1 MALKQLLLSR
11 KIAAKRTE
19 LEKLETRKAELDE
32 QRSALAARE
41 AELENAVNEITEETP
56 EEERAEV
63 DAAVDELEAQV
74 AECETAQSENEEAT
88 VNLRNEIDGLQQELD
103 ELNRKAS
110 NPAPVENT
118 QRANAPV
125 DNEIADEIRDERKG
139 KPMKMTIRKMLQNAQ
154 ERAQIFAREDVKAY
168 MSEVRSAIRE
178 KRGLT
183 NAGLLIPDVFLGILR
198 ENVMNYSKLL
208 RHVNLQ
214 RIGGNGNLVVQGT
227 APEGVWTECCANLN
241 ELALD
246 FANVEVGCFK
256 VGGYFAVCNA
266 LLEDADIDLAA
277 TLLDAIDQ
285 AIGLA
290 LDKAILY
297 GRNGDDT
304 QKMPMGIVTRLVQTS
319 KPAGYPA
326 TARPWVDLHTSNV
339 KAISDSM
346 TGVDLFKG
354 LTIDAG
360 AAKGKYSRG
369 SKVWV
374 MNETTYT
381 ALKAEAMSIN
391 AAGAIVTGMEGTM
404 PVIGGVVEVL
414 DFVPDNIIIGGY
426 FDLYLLAER
435 AGNKFATSEHVKFL
449 EDKTVMKGTARYDGA
464 PAIAEGFVAIGIKG
478 ATVAA
483 NAVSFQPDDAN
494 AVKSIALN
502 TSTATVAV
510 AGTTQLFAIVAPGSG
525 EVTWTSATTGKATVD
540 DNGVVTGVA
549 SGSSVITATCNGLTA
564 SCTVTVTAS

>member
-19 LEKLETRKAELDE
+19 LAKLEARKAELDE
-32 QRSALAARE
+32 QRSQLATKE
-41 AELENAVNEITEETP
+41 AELETAVNEITEETP

-63 DAAVDELEAQV
+63 DAAVEELEGQV
-74 AECETAQSENEEAT
+74 TECETAQAENDEAA

-110 NPAPVENT
+110 NPAPVENP
-118 QRANAPV
+118 QRNAESV
-125 DNEIADEIRDERKG
+125 NIETADEIREGRKG

-178 KRGLT
+178 KRALT
-183 NAGLLIPDVFLGILR
+183 NAGLLIPEVFLGVLR
-198 ENVMNYSKLL
+198 ENVMEYSKLL
-208 RHVNLQ
+208 KHVNLQ

-266 LLEDADIDLAA
+266 LLEDTDIDLAA
-277 TLLDAIDQ
+277 TLLDAIAQ

-297 GRNGDDT
+297 GRNTDDA

-339 KAISDSM
+339 KTISDSV

-369 SKVWV
+369 PKVWA

-381 ALKAEAMSIN
+381 ALKAQAMSIS

-414 DFVPDNIIIGGY
+414 DFIPDNIIIGGY

-435 AGNKFATSEHVKFL
+435 AGNQFATSEHVKFI

-464 PAIAEGFVAIGIKG
+464 PAIAEGFVVIGINS
-478 ATVAA
+478 ASVAA
-483 NAVSFQPDDAN
+483 DAVSFQPDDAN

-510 AGTTQLFAIVAPGSG
+510 SGKVQLFAIVGPGSG
-525 EVTWTSATTGKATVD
+525 DIEWTSATTAKATVD
-540 DNGVVTGVA
+540 GNGVVTGVA
-549 SGSSVITATCNGLTA
+549 SGSSVITATCDGLTA

>member
-1 MALKQLLLSR
+1 MALKQLILSR
-11 KIAAKRTE
+11 KIAAKRSE
-19 LEKLETRKAELDE
+19 LDKLEAKKAELE
-32 QRSALAARE
+32 EKRTALSTRE
-41 AELENAVNEITEETP
+41 AELETAVNEITDETP

-63 DAAVDELEAQV
+63 DAAVEELEGQIT
-74 AECETAQSENEEAT
+74 ECETEQAENNEAA
-88 VNLRNEIDGLQQELD
+88 VSLRNEIDSLQQELD

-110 NPAPVENT
+110 NPAPQE
-118 QRANAPV
+118 APNRSEPV
-125 DNEIADEIRDERKG
+125 NIDIADDVRAERKG
-139 KPMKMTIRKMLQNAQ
+139 RPMKTIRKMLQAAQ

-168 MSEVRSAIRE
+168 LAEVRSAISE
-178 KRGLT
+178 KRALT
-183 NAGLLIPDVFLGILR
+183 NAGLLIPEVFLGVLR
-198 ENVMNYSKLL
+198 ENVMEYSKLL
-208 RHVNLQ
+208 KHVNLQ

-277 TLLDAIDQ
+277 TLLDAIAQ

-297 GRNGDDT
+297 GRNTDNA

-339 KAISDSM
+339 KTIADSV

-369 SKVWV
+369 PKVWV

-381 ALKAEAMSIN
+381 ALKAQAMSIS

-449 EDKTVMKGTARYDGA
+449 EDKTVMKGTARYDGS
-464 PAIAEGFVAIGIKG
+464 PAIAEGFVAIGING
-478 ATVAA
+478 ETVAA
-483 NAVSFQPDDAN
+483 DAVSFKPDDAN

-510 AGTTQLFAIVAPGSG
+510 SGKVQLFAIVGPGSG
-525 EVTWTSATTGKATVD
+525 DIEWTSATTAKATVD
-540 DNGVVTGVA
+540 ENGVVTGVA
-549 SGSSVITATCNGLTA
+549 SGSSVITAACDGLTA

>member
-1 MALKQLLLSR
+1 MALKQLMLSR
-11 KIAAKRTE
+11 KIAAKRSE
-19 LEKLETRKAELDE
+19 LEKLDAKKAELEE
-32 QRSALAARE
+32 QRSALADRE
-41 AELENAVNEITEETP
+41 AELEAAVNEITEDTP
-56 EEERAEV
+56 EEERADV
-63 DAAVDELEAQV
+63 DTMVNELEAQITD
-74 AECETAQSENEEAT
+74 CETAQAENEEAS
-88 VNLRNEIDGLQQELD
+88 VNLRNEIAEMETELD
-103 ELNRKAS
+103 ELNNKAS
-110 NPAPVENT
+110 NPAPVNNNE
-118 QRANAPV
+118 QRSNDSV
-125 DNEIADEIRDERKG
+125 EIAEEIREERKG

-178 KRGLT
+178 KRALT
-183 NAGLLIPDVFLGILR
+183 NAGLLIPEVFLGVLR

-241 ELALD
+241 ELAMD

-277 TLLDAIDQ
+277 ILLDAIAQ

-297 GRNGDDT
+297 GRNGDDA

-339 KAISDSM
+339 KTIADSV

-360 AAKGKYSRG
+360 AAKGKYARG
-369 SKVWV
+369 EKVWV

-381 ALKAEAMSIN
+381 ALKAQAMSIS

-404 PVIGGVVEVL
+404 PVIGGIVEVL

-435 AGNKFATSEHVKFL
+435 AGNQFATSEHVKFI

-464 PAIAEGFVAIGIKG
+464 PAIAEGFVAIGING

-510 AGTTQLFAIVAPGSG
+510 SGRVQLFAIVGPGSG
-525 EVTWTSATTGKATVD
+525 DIEWTSATTAKATVD
-540 DNGVVTGVA
+540 ENGVVTGVA
-549 SGSSVITATCNGLTA
+549 SGSSVITATCDGLTA

>member
-1 MALKQLLLSR
+1 MALKQLILSR
-11 KIAAKRTE
+11 KIAAKRSE
-19 LEKLETRKAELDE
+19 LEKLEAKKAELDE
-32 QRSALAARE
+32 KRTALSTRE
-41 AELENAVNEITEETP
+41 AELETAVNEITDETP

-63 DAAVDELEAQV
+63 DAAVEELEGQIT
-74 AECETAQSENEEAT
+74 ECETEQAENDEAA
-88 VNLRNEIDGLQQELD
+88 VNLRNEIDSLQQELD

-110 NPAPVENT
+110 NPAPQETPN
-118 QRANAPV
+118 RSEPV
-125 DNEIADEIRDERKG
+125 NIDIADDVRAERKG
-139 KPMKMTIRKMLQNAQ
+139 RPMKTIRKMLQAAQ

-168 MSEVRSAIRE
+168 LTEVRSAIRE
-178 KRGLT
+178 KRALT
-183 NAGLLIPDVFLGILR
+183 NAGLLIPEVFLGVLR
-198 ENVMNYSKLL
+198 ENVMEYSKLL
-208 RHVNLQ
+208 KHVNLQ
-214 RIGGNGNLVVQGT
+214 RIGGNGNLVIQGT
-227 APEGVWTECCANLN
+227 APEGLWTECCANLN
-241 ELALD
+241 ELAMD

-277 TLLDAIDQ
+277 TLLDAIAQ

-297 GRNGDDT
+297 GRNTDDA

-339 KAISDSM
+339 KTIAGST

-369 SKVWV
+369 PKVWV

-381 ALKAEAMSIN
+381 ALKAEAMSIS

-464 PAIAEGFVAIGIKG
+464 PAIAEGFVAIGINS
-478 ATVAA
+478 TSVAA
-483 NAVSFQPDDAN
+483 DAVSFQPDVAN
-494 AVKSIALN
+494 TVQHIALN
-502 TSTATVAV
+502 TSTATVK
-510 AGTTQLFAIVAPGSG
+510 AGETIQLFPIVGPGAGAI
-525 EVTWTSATTGKATVD
+525 TWTSGTEAKATVD
-540 DNGVVTGVA
+540 TNGVVTGVA
-549 SGSSVITATCNGLTA
+549 AGTSVITATCNGLTA
-564 SCTVTVTAS
+564 SCTVTVTSA

>member
-1 MALKQLLLSR
+1 MALKQLMLSR
-11 KIAAKRTE
+11 KIAAKRSE
-19 LEKLETRKAELDE
+19 LEKLDAKKAELEE
-32 QRSALAARE
+32 QRSALATRE
-41 AELENAVNEITEETP
+41 AELEAAVNEITEETP

-63 DAAVDELEAQV
+63 DTMVNELEAQITD
-74 AECETAQSENEEAT
+74 CETAQAENEEAS
-88 VNLRNEIDGLQQELD
+88 VNLRNEIAEMETELD
-103 ELNRKAS
+103 ELNNKAS
-110 NPAPVENT
+110 NPAPVNNNE
-118 QRANAPV
+118 QRSNDPV
-125 DNEIADEIRDERKG
+125 EIAEEIREERKG

-178 KRGLT
+178 KRALT
-183 NAGLLIPDVFLGILR
+183 NAGLLIPEVFLGVLR

-241 ELALD
+241 ELAMD

-277 TLLDAIDQ
+277 ILLDAIAQ

-297 GRNGDDT
+297 GRNGDDA

-339 KAISDSM
+339 KTIADSV

-360 AAKGKYSRG
+360 AAKGKYARG
-369 SKVWV
+369 EKVWV

-381 ALKAEAMSIN
+381 ALKAQAMSIS

-404 PVIGGVVEVL
+404 PVIGGIVEVL

-435 AGNKFATSEHVKFL
+435 AGNQFATSEHVKFI

-464 PAIAEGFVAIGIKG
+464 PAIAEGFVAIGING

-510 AGTTQLFAIVAPGSG
+510 SGKVQLFAIVGPGSG
-525 EVTWTSATTGKATVD
+525 DIEWTSATTAKATVD
-540 DNGVVTGVA
+540 ENGVVTGVA
-549 SGSSVITATCNGLTA
+549 SGSSVITATCDGLTA

>member
-1 MALKQLLLSR
+1 MALKQLMLSR
-11 KIAAKRTE
+11 KIAAKRSE
-19 LEKLETRKAELDE
+19 LEKLDAKKAELEE
-32 QRSALAARE
+32 QRSALADRE
-41 AELENAVNEITEETP
+41 AELEAAVNEITEETP

-63 DAAVDELEAQV
+63 DTMVNELEAQITD
-74 AECETAQSENEEAT
+74 CETAQAENEEAS
-88 VNLRNEIDGLQQELD
+88 VNLRNEIAEMETELD
-103 ELNRKAS
+103 ELNNKAS
-110 NPAPVENT
+110 NPAPVNNNE
-118 QRANAPV
+118 QRSNDPV
-125 DNEIADEIRDERKG
+125 EIDFEERKDI
-139 KPMKMTIRKMLQNAQ
+139 PMKKTIRSMLRAAN
-154 ERAQIFAREDVKAY
+154 ERAQIFSRDDVKAY
-168 MSEVRSAIRE
+168 LSEVRSAISE
-178 KRGLT
+178 KRAVT
-183 NAGLLIPDVFLGILR
+183 NAGLLIPTVLLDILR
-198 ENVMNYSKLL
+198 ENVMDYSKLL

-214 RIGGNGNLVVQGT
+214 RIGGNGVLPIQGT

-241 ELALD
+241 ELSLD

-266 LLEDADIDLAA
+266 LQEDADIDLAA
-277 TLLDAIDQ
+277 TLLDAIAQ
-285 AIGLA
+285 AISLA

-297 GRNGDDT
+297 GRNTDDA

-339 KAISDSM
+339 KTIADSV

-369 SKVWV
+369 PKVWV

-381 ALKAEAMSIN
+381 ALKAQAMSIS

-435 AGNKFATSEHVKFL
+435 AGNQFATSEHVKFI

-464 PAIAEGFVAIGIKG
+464 PAIAEGFVAIGING

-494 AVKSIALN
+494 AVRSIALN
-502 TSTATVAV
+502 TSTATIAV
-510 AGTTQLFAIVAPGSG
+510 SGTTQLFAIVGPGSG
-525 EVTWTSATTGKATVD
+525 AVTWTSATTAKATVD
-540 DNGVVTGVA
+540 ANGVVTGVA
-549 SGSSVITATCNGLTA
+549 SGSSVITASCNGLTA

>member
-1 MALKQLLLSR
+1 MALRQLLLSR

-63 DAAVDELEAQV
+63 DAAVDELEAHV

-88 VNLRNEIDGLQQELD
+88 VNLRNEIDGLQKELD

-118 QRANAPV
+118 QRSEDPV
-125 DNEIADEIRDERKG
+125 EIAEEIREERKG

-183 NAGLLIPDVFLGILR
+183 NAGLLIPDVFLGVLR

-277 TLLDAIDQ
+277 TLLDAIAQ

-297 GRNGDDT
+297 GRNGDDA

-339 KAISDSM
+339 KAIDNAV
-346 TGVDLFKG
+346 TGLSLFQG

-360 AAKGKYSRG
+360 AAKGKYARG
-369 SKVWV
+369 EKVWV

-435 AGNKFATSEHVKFL
+435 AGNQFATSEHVKFL

-510 AGTTQLFAIVAPGSG
+510 SGTVQLFAIVGPGSG
-525 EVTWTSATTGKATVD
+525 DIEWTSATTAKATVD
-540 DNGVVTGVA
+540 ENGVVTGVA
-549 SGSSVITATCNGLTA
+549 SGSSVITATCDGLTA

>member
-32 QRSALAARE
+32 KRSALAARE

-88 VNLRNEIDGLQQELD
+88 VNLRNEIDGLQKELD

-118 QRANAPV
+118 QRSEDPV
-125 DNEIADEIRDERKG
+125 EIAEEIREERKG

-183 NAGLLIPDVFLGILR
+183 NAGLLIPDVFLGVLR

-297 GRNGDDT
+297 GRNGDDA

-339 KAISDSM
+339 KAIADAM

-369 SKVWV
+369 PKVWV

-435 AGNKFATSEHVKFL
+435 AGNQFATSEHVKFL

-502 TSTATVAV
+502 TSTATIAV
-510 AGTTQLFAIVAPGSG
+510 NGTTQLFPIIGPGSG
-525 EVTWTSATTGKATVD
+525 EVTWTSATTAKATVD
-540 DNGVVTGVA
+540 ANGVVTGVA

>member
-32 QRSALAARE
+32 KRSALAARE

-118 QRANAPV
+118 QRSEDPV
-125 DNEIADEIRDERKG
+125 EIAEEIREERKG

-277 TLLDAIDQ
+277 TLLDAIAQ

-297 GRNGDDT
+297 GRNGDDA
-304 QKMPMGIVTRLVQTS
+304 QKMPMGIVTRLVQES

-339 KAISDSM
+339 KAIDNAV
-346 TGVDLFKG
+346 TGLSLFQG

-360 AAKGKYSRG
+360 AAKGKYARG
-369 SKVWV
+369 EKVWV

-435 AGNKFATSEHVKFL
+435 AGNQFATSEHVKFL

-510 AGTTQLFAIVAPGSG
+510 SGKVQLFAIVGPGSG
-525 EVTWTSATTGKATVD
+525 DIEWTSATTGKATVD
-540 DNGVVTGVA
+540 ENGVVTGVA
-549 SGSSVITATCNGLTA
+549 SGSSVITAACDGLTA

>member
-11 KIAAKRTE
+11 KIAAKRSE
-19 LEKLETRKAELDE
+19 LEKLETKKTELED
-32 QRSALAARE
+32 QRSQLATRE
-41 AELENAVNEITEETP
+41 AELETAVNEITEETP

-63 DAAVDELEAQV
+63 DRAVEELEGQV
-74 AECETAQSENEEAT
+74 TECETAQAENDEAA

-118 QRANAPV
+118 QRSEDPV
-125 DNEIADEIRDERKG
+125 EIAEEIREERKG
-139 KPMKMTIRKMLQNAQ
+139 RPMKTIRKMLQAAQ

-168 MSEVRSAIRE
+168 LTEVRSAISE
-178 KRGLT
+178 KRALT
-183 NAGLLIPDVFLGILR
+183 NAGLLIPEVFLGVLR
-198 ENVMNYSKLL
+198 ENVMEYSKLL
-208 RHVNLQ
+208 KHVNLQ

-266 LLEDADIDLAA
+266 LLEDTDIDLAA
-277 TLLDAIDQ
+277 TLLDAIAQ

-297 GRNGDDT
+297 GRNTDDA
-304 QKMPMGIVTRLVQTS
+304 QKMPIGIVTRLVQTS

-339 KAISDSM
+339 KTISDSV

-369 SKVWV
+369 PKVWA

-381 ALKAEAMSIN
+381 ALKAQAMSIS

-414 DFVPDNIIIGGY
+414 DFIPDNIIIGGY

-435 AGNKFATSEHVKFL
+435 AGNQFATSEHVKFI

-464 PAIAEGFVAIGIKG
+464 PAIAEGFVVIGINS
-478 ATVAA
+478 ASVAA
-483 NAVSFQPDDAN
+483 DAVSFQPDDAN

-510 AGTTQLFAIVAPGSG
+510 SGKVQLFAIVGPGSG
-525 EVTWTSATTGKATVD
+525 DIEWTSATTAKATVD
-540 DNGVVTGVA
+540 GNGVVTGVA
-549 SGSSVITATCNGLTA
+549 SGSSVITATCDGLTA

>member
-1 MALKQLLLSR
+1 MALRQLLLSR

-32 QRSALAARE
+32 KRSALAARE

-74 AECETAQSENEEAT
+74 AECENAQAENEEAT

-183 NAGLLIPDVFLGILR
+183 NAGLLIPDVFLGVLR

-208 RHVNLQ
+208 RHVNMQ

-266 LLEDADIDLAA
+266 LSEDADIDLAA
-277 TLLDAIDQ
+277 TLLDAIAQ

-297 GRNGDDT
+297 GRNGDDA

-339 KAISDSM
+339 KAIDNAV
-346 TGVDLFKG
+346 TGLSLFQG

-369 SKVWV
+369 EKVWV

-435 AGNKFATSEHVKFL
+435 AGNQFATSEHVKFL

-483 NAVSFQPDDAN
+483 DAVSFQPDDAN

-510 AGTTQLFAIVAPGSG
+510 SGKVQLFAIVGPGSG
-525 EVTWTSATTGKATVD
+525 DIEWTSATTAKATVN

>member
-32 QRSALAARE
+32 KRSALAARE

-183 NAGLLIPDVFLGILR
+183 NAGLLIPDVFLGVLR

-266 LLEDADIDLAA
+266 LSEDADIDLAA
-277 TLLDAIDQ
+277 TLLDAIAQ

-297 GRNGDDT
+297 GRNGDDA

-339 KAISDSM
+339 KAIDNAV
-346 TGVDLFKG
+346 TGLSLFQG

-369 SKVWV
+369 EKVWV

-435 AGNKFATSEHVKFL
+435 AGNQFATSEHVKFI

-483 NAVSFQPDDAN
+483 DAVSFQPDDAN

-510 AGTTQLFAIVAPGSG
+510 SGKVQLFAIVGPGSG
-525 EVTWTSATTGKATVD
+525 DIEWTSATTAKATVN

>member
-32 QRSALAARE
+32 KRSALAARE

-118 QRANAPV
+118 QRSEDPV
-125 DNEIADEIRDERKG
+125 EIAEEIREERKG

-198 ENVMNYSKLL
+198 ENVMNYSKLI

-277 TLLDAIDQ
+277 TLLDAIAQ

-297 GRNGDDT
+297 GRNGDDA
-304 QKMPMGIVTRLVQTS
+304 QKMPMGIVTRLVQES

-339 KAISDSM
+339 KAIDNAV
-346 TGVDLFKG
+346 TGLSLFQG

-369 SKVWV
+369 EKVWV

-404 PVIGGVVEVL
+404 PVIGGIVEVL

-435 AGNKFATSEHVKFL
+435 AGNQFATSEHVKFL

-510 AGTTQLFAIVAPGSG
+510 SGKVQLFAIVGPGSG
-525 EVTWTSATTGKATVD
+525 DIEWTSATTAKATVD
-540 DNGVVTGVA
+540 ENGVVTGVA
-549 SGSSVITATCNGLTA
+549 SGSSVITAACDGLTA

>member
-32 QRSALAARE
+32 KRSALAARE

-118 QRANAPV
+118 QRSEDPV
-125 DNEIADEIRDERKG
+125 EIAEEIREERKG

-277 TLLDAIDQ
+277 TLLDAIAQ

-304 QKMPMGIVTRLVQTS
+304 QKMPMGIVTRLVQES

-339 KAISDSM
+339 KAIDNAV
-346 TGVDLFKG
+346 TGLSLFQG

-360 AAKGKYSRG
+360 AAKGKYARG
-369 SKVWV
+369 EKVWV

-435 AGNKFATSEHVKFL
+435 AGNQFATSEHVKFL

-510 AGTTQLFAIVAPGSG
+510 SGKVQLFAIVGPGSG
-525 EVTWTSATTGKATVD
+525 DIEWTSATTGKATVD
-540 DNGVVTGVA
+540 ENGVVTGVA
-549 SGSSVITATCNGLTA
+549 SGSSVITAACDGLTA

>member
-63 DAAVDELEAQV
+63 DTAVDELEAQV

-118 QRANAPV
+118 QRSEDPV
-125 DNEIADEIRDERKG
+125 EIAEEIREERKG

-297 GRNGDDT
+297 GRNGDDA

-339 KAISDSM
+339 KAIDNAV
-346 TGVDLFKG
+346 TGLSLFQG

-369 SKVWV
+369 EKVWV

-464 PAIAEGFVAIGIKG
+464 PAVAEGFVAIGIKG

-510 AGTTQLFAIVAPGSG
+510 SGKVQLFAIVGPGSG
-525 EVTWTSATTGKATVD
+525 DIEWTSATTAKATVD
-540 DNGVVTGVA
+540 ENGVVTGVA
-549 SGSSVITATCNGLTA
+549 SGSSVITAACDGLTA

>member
-11 KIAAKRTE
+11 KIAAKRSE
-19 LEKLETRKAELDE
+19 LEKLETKKTELED
-32 QRSALAARE
+32 QRSQLATRE
-41 AELENAVNEITEETP
+41 AELETAVNEITEETP

-63 DAAVDELEAQV
+63 DRAVEELEGQV
-74 AECETAQSENEEAT
+74 TECETAQAENDEAA

-118 QRANAPV
+118 QRSEDPV
-125 DNEIADEIRDERKG
+125 EIAEEIREERKG
-139 KPMKMTIRKMLQNAQ
+139 RPMKTIRKMLQAAQ

-168 MSEVRSAIRE
+168 LTEVRSAISE
-178 KRGLT
+178 KRALT
-183 NAGLLIPDVFLGILR
+183 NAGLLIPEVFLGVLR
-198 ENVMNYSKLL
+198 ENVMEYSKLL
-208 RHVNLQ
+208 KHVNLQ

-277 TLLDAIDQ
+277 TLLDAIAQ

-297 GRNGDDT
+297 GRNTDDA

-339 KAISDSM
+339 KTIADSV

-369 SKVWV
+369 PKVWV

-381 ALKAEAMSIN
+381 ALKAQAMSIS

-414 DFVPDNIIIGGY
+414 DFIPDNIIIGGY

-435 AGNKFATSEHVKFL
+435 AGNQFATSEHVKFI

-464 PAIAEGFVAIGIKG
+464 PAIAEGFVAIGINS
-478 ATVAA
+478 ASVAA
-483 NAVSFQPDDAN
+483 DAVSFQPDAAN
-494 AVKSIALN
+494 TVQHIALN
-502 TSTATVAV
+502 TSTATVEA
-510 AGTTQLFAIVAPGSG
+510 TKKIQLFAIVGPGAG
-525 EVTWTSATTGKATVD
+525 AVTWTSGTAAKATVD
-540 DNGVVTGVA
+540 ANGVVTGVA
-549 SGSSVITATCNGLTA
+549 AGTSVITATCNGLTA
-564 SCTVTVTAS
+564 SCTVTVTGT

>member
-32 QRSALAARE
+32 KRSALAARE

-118 QRANAPV
+118 QRSEDPV
-125 DNEIADEIRDERKG
+125 EIAEEIREERKG

-297 GRNGDDT
+297 GRNGDDA

-339 KAISDSM
+339 KAIDNAV
-346 TGVDLFKG
+346 TGLSLFQG

-369 SKVWV
+369 EKVWV

-404 PVIGGVVEVL
+404 PVIGGIVEVL

-435 AGNKFATSEHVKFL
+435 AGNQFATSEHVKFL

-510 AGTTQLFAIVAPGSG
+510 SGKVQLFAIVGPGSG
-525 EVTWTSATTGKATVD
+525 DIEWTSATTAKATVD
-540 DNGVVTGVA
+540 ENGVVTGVA
-549 SGSSVITATCNGLTA
+549 SGSSVITAACDGLTA

>member
-32 QRSALAARE
+32 QRSQLATKE
-41 AELENAVNEITEETP
+41 AELETAVNEITEETP

-63 DAAVDELEAQV
+63 DAAVEELEGQV
-74 AECETAQSENEEAT
+74 TECETAQAENDEAA

-110 NPAPVENT
+110 NPAPQE
-118 QRANAPV
+118 APNRSEPV
-125 DNEIADEIRDERKG
+125 NIDIADDVRAERKG
-139 KPMKMTIRKMLQNAQ
+139 RPMKTIRKMLQAAQ

-168 MSEVRSAIRE
+168 LTEVRSAIRE
-178 KRGLT
+178 KRALT
-183 NAGLLIPDVFLGILR
+183 NAGLLIPEVFLGVLR
-198 ENVMNYSKLL
+198 ENVMEYSKLL
-208 RHVNLQ
+208 KHVNLQ
-214 RIGGNGNLVVQGT
+214 RIGGNGNLVIQGT
-227 APEGVWTECCANLN
+227 APEGVWTECCASLN

-246 FANVEVGCFK
+246 FSNVEVGCFK

-277 TLLDAIDQ
+277 TLLDAIAQ

-297 GRNGDDT
+297 GRNTDDA

-339 KAISDSM
+339 KTIADSV

-381 ALKAEAMSIN
+381 ALKAQAMSIS

-435 AGNKFATSEHVKFL
+435 AGNKFATSEHVKFI

-464 PAIAEGFVAIGIKG
+464 PAIAEGFVAIGINS
-478 ATVAA
+478 ASVAA
-483 NAVSFQPDDAN
+483 DAVSFQPDAAN
-494 AVKSIALN
+494 TVQHIALN

-510 AGTTQLFAIVAPGSG
+510 SGTTQLFAIVGPGSG
-525 EVTWTSATTGKATVD
+525 AVTWTSATTAKATVD
-540 DNGVVTGVA
+540 SNGVVTGVA
-549 SGSSVITATCNGLTA
+549 SGSSVITASCNGLTA

>member
-1 MALKQLLLSR
+1 MALKQLMLSR
-11 KIAAKRTE
+11 KIAAKRSE
-19 LEKLETRKAELDE
+19 LEKLDAKKAELDE
-32 QRSALAARE
+32 QRSALADRE
-41 AELENAVNEITEETP
+41 AELEAAVNEITEETP

-63 DAAVDELEAQV
+63 DTMVNELEAQITD
-74 AECETAQSENEEAT
+74 CETAQAENEEAS
-88 VNLRNEIDGLQQELD
+88 VNLRNEIAEMETELD
-103 ELNRKAS
+103 ELNNKVN
-110 NPAPVENT
+110 NPAPVNNNE
-118 QRANAPV
+118 QRSNDPV
-125 DNEIADEIRDERKG
+125 EIAEEIREERKG

-183 NAGLLIPDVFLGILR
+183 NAGLLIPDVFLGVLR
-198 ENVMNYSKLL
+198 ENIMNYSKLL

-256 VGGYFAVCNA
+256 VGGYFSVCNA

-277 TLLDAIDQ
+277 TLLDAIAQ

-297 GRNGDDT
+297 GRNGDDA

-339 KAISDSM
+339 KAIDNAV
-346 TGVDLFKG
+346 TGLSLFQG

-360 AAKGKYSRG
+360 AAKGKYARG
-369 SKVWV
+369 EKVWV

-381 ALKAEAMSIN
+381 ALKAEAMSVN

-435 AGNKFATSEHVKFL
+435 AGNQFATSEHVKFL

-510 AGTTQLFAIVAPGSG
+510 SGTTQLFAIVGPGSG
-525 EVTWTSATTGKATVD
+525 DIEWTSATTAKATVD
-540 DNGVVTGVA
+540 ENGVVTGVA
-549 SGSSVITATCNGLTA
+549 SGSSVITATCDGLTA

>member
-32 QRSALAARE
+32 KRSALAARE

-74 AECETAQSENEEAT
+74 AECENAQSENEEAT

-118 QRANAPV
+118 QRSEDPV
-125 DNEIADEIRDERKG
+125 EIAEEIREERKG

-246 FANVEVGCFK
+246 FANVEIGCFK

-277 TLLDAIDQ
+277 TLLDAIAQ

-297 GRNGDDT
+297 GRNGDDA

-339 KAISDSM
+339 KAIDNAV
-346 TGVDLFKG
+346 TGLSLFQG

-360 AAKGKYSRG
+360 AAKGKYARG
-369 SKVWV
+369 EKVWV

-404 PVIGGVVEVL
+404 PVIGGIVEVL

-435 AGNKFATSEHVKFL
+435 AGNQFATSEHVKFL

-494 AVKSIALN
+494 AVRSIALN

-510 AGTTQLFAIVAPGSG
+510 SGTTQLFAIVGPGSG

-540 DNGVVTGVA
+540 SNGVVTGVA
-549 SGSSVITATCNGLTA
+549 SGSSVITASCNGLTA

>member
-63 DAAVDELEAQV
+63 DAAVAELEAQV
-74 AECETAQSENEEAT
+74 EECETAQSENEEAT

-118 QRANAPV
+118 QRSEDPV
-125 DNEIADEIRDERKG
+125 EIAEEIREERKG
-139 KPMKMTIRKMLQNAQ
+139 NPMKKTIRSMLRAAN
-154 ERAQIFAREDVKAY
+154 ERAQIFARDDVKTY
-168 MSEVRSAIRE
+168 LSEVRSAISE
-178 KRGLT
+178 KRAVT
-183 NAGLLIPDVFLGILR
+183 NAGLLIPTVLLDILR
-198 ENVMNYSKLL
+198 ENVMDYSKLL

-214 RIGGNGNLVVQGT
+214 RIGGNGVLPIQGT
-227 APEGVWTECCANLN
+227 APEGVWTDCCAALN
-241 ELALD
+241 ELALA
-246 FANVEVGCFK
+246 FNNVEVGCYK
-256 VGGYFAVCNA
+256 VGGYFAICNA
-266 LLEDADIDLAA
+266 VIEDADIDLTA
-277 TLLDAIDQ
+277 TLLDAIAQ

-297 GRNGDDT
+297 GRNTDDT

-339 KAISDSM
+339 KAISDSV

-369 SKVWV
+369 PKVWV

-435 AGNKFATSEHVKFL
+435 AGSKFATSEHVRFIQ
-449 EDKTVMKGTARYDGA
+449 DQTVMKGTARYDGA

-494 AVKSIALN
+494 AVRSIALN

-510 AGTTQLFAIVAPGSG
+510 SGTTQLFAIVGPGSG
-525 EVTWTSATTGKATVD
+525 EVTWTSATTAKATVD

>member
-32 QRSALAARE
+32 QRSTLAARE

-63 DAAVDELEAQV
+63 DAAVAELEAQV
-74 AECETAQSENEEAT
+74 EECETAQSENEEAT

-118 QRANAPV
+118 QRSEDPV
-125 DNEIADEIRDERKG
+125 EIAEEIREERKG

-183 NAGLLIPDVFLGILR
+183 NAGLLIPDVFLGVLR

-241 ELALD
+241 ELALN

-266 LLEDADIDLAA
+266 LLEDSDIDLAA
-277 TLLDAIDQ
+277 TLLDAIAQ

-297 GRNGDDT
+297 GRNTDDA

-319 KPAGYPA
+319 KPESYPA
-326 TARPWVDLHTSNV
+326 TQRPWVDLHTSNI
-339 KAISDSM
+339 KAISAAT
-346 TGVDLFKG
+346 TGQDLFVA
-354 LTIDAG
+354 IAADMA
-360 AAKGKYSRG
+360 AAKGAYSRG
-369 SKVWV
+369 ELVYA
-374 MNETTYT
+374 MNEKTY
-381 ALKAEAMSIN
+381 A
-391 AAGAIVTGMEGTM
+391 AIVGNSVVATADGRIVGAVNGTM
-404 PVIGGVVEVL
+404 PVTGGIIEVL
-414 DFVPDNIIIGGY
+414 GFIPDNVVIGGY
-426 FDLYLLAER
+426 FDCYTLAER
-435 AGNKFATSEHVKFL
+435 AGNKFATSEHVRFL
-449 EDKTVMKGTARYDGA
+449 QDQTVFRGTARYDGG
-464 PAIAEGFVAIGIKG
+464 PSIAEAFVAFGLNNTTRKANLLLLKLAAVQLAINILKNKPIW
-478 ATVAA
+478 AT
-483 NAVSFQPDDAN
+483 
-494 AVKSIALN
+494 
-502 TSTATVAV
+502 
-510 AGTTQLFAIVAPGSG
+510 
-525 EVTWTSATTGKATVD
+525 
-540 DNGVVTGVA
+540 
-549 SGSSVITATCNGLTA
+549 
-564 SCTVTVTAS
+564 

>member
-118 QRANAPV
+118 QRSEDPV
-125 DNEIADEIRDERKG
+125 EIAEEIREERKG

-183 NAGLLIPDVFLGILR
+183 NAGLLIPDVFLGVLR

-266 LLEDADIDLAA
+266 LQEDADIDLAA
-277 TLLDAIDQ
+277 TLLDAIAQ

-297 GRNGDDT
+297 GRNGDDA

-339 KAISDSM
+339 KAIDNAV
-346 TGVDLFKG
+346 TGLSLFQG

-369 SKVWV
+369 EKVWV

-435 AGNKFATSEHVKFL
+435 AGNQFATSEHVKFL

-483 NAVSFQPDDAN
+483 DAVSFQPDDAN

-510 AGTTQLFAIVAPGSG
+510 SGKVQLFAIVGPGSG
-525 EVTWTSATTGKATVD
+525 DIEWTSATTAKATVN

>member
-32 QRSALAARE
+32 KRSALAARE

-118 QRANAPV
+118 QRSEDPV
-125 DNEIADEIRDERKG
+125 EIAEEIREERKG
-139 KPMKMTIRKMLQNAQ
+139 NPMKKTIRSMLRAAN
-154 ERAQIFAREDVKAY
+154 ERAQIFARDDVKTY
-168 MSEVRSAIRE
+168 LSEVRSAISE
-178 KRGLT
+178 KRAVT
-183 NAGLLIPDVFLGILR
+183 NAGLLIPTVLLDILR
-198 ENVMNYSKLL
+198 ENVMDYSKLL

-214 RIGGNGNLVVQGT
+214 RIGGNGVLPIQGT
-227 APEGVWTECCANLN
+227 APEGVWTDCCATLN
-241 ELALD
+241 ELTLV
-246 FANVEVGCFK
+246 FNNVEVGCYK
-256 VGGYFAVCNA
+256 VGGYFAICNA
-266 LLEDADIDLAA
+266 VIEDADIDLTA
-277 TLLDAIDQ
+277 TLLDAIAQ

-297 GRNGDDT
+297 GRNGDDA

-339 KAISDSM
+339 KAIDNAV
-346 TGVDLFKG
+346 TGLSLFQG

-369 SKVWV
+369 EKVWV

-435 AGNKFATSEHVKFL
+435 AGSKFATSEHVRFIQ
-449 EDKTVMKGTARYDGA
+449 DQTVMKGTARYDGA

-510 AGTTQLFAIVAPGSG
+510 SGTTQLFAIVGPGSG
-525 EVTWTSATTGKATVD
+525 EVTWTSATTAKATVD

>member
-1 MALKQLLLSR
+1 MALRQLLLSR

-19 LEKLETRKAELDE
+19 LERLETRKAELDE
-32 QRSALAARE
+32 KRSALAARE

-277 TLLDAIDQ
+277 TLLDAIAQ

-297 GRNGDDT
+297 GRNGDDA

-339 KAISDSM
+339 KAIDNSV
-346 TGVDLFKG
+346 TGLSLFQG

-369 SKVWV
+369 TKVWV

-435 AGNKFATSEHVKFL
+435 AGNQFATSEHVKFL

-502 TSTATVAV
+502 TSTATIAV
-510 AGTTQLFAIVAPGSG
+510 NGTTQLFPIIGPGSG
-525 EVTWTSATTGKATVD
+525 EVTWTSATTAKATVD

>member
-1 MALKQLLLSR
+1 MALKQLMLSR
-11 KIAAKRTE
+11 KIAAKRNE
-19 LEKLETRKAELDE
+19 LDKLEAKKAELEE
-32 QRSALAARE
+32 QRSALAAKE
-41 AELENAVNEITEETP
+41 AELEAAVNEITEETP
-56 EEERAEV
+56 DEERSEV
-63 DAAVDELEAQV
+63 DAAVDELEGQV
-74 AECETAQSENEEAT
+74 AECENAQSENEEAT

-110 NPAPVENT
+110 NPAPQE
-118 QRANAPV
+118 APNRSEPV
-125 DNEIADEIRDERKG
+125 NIDIADDVRAERKG
-139 KPMKMTIRKMLQNAQ
+139 RPMKTIRKMLQAAQ

-178 KRGLT
+178 KRALT
-183 NAGLLIPDVFLGILR
+183 NAGLLIPEVFLGVLR
-198 ENVMNYSKLL
+198 ENIMNYSKLL

-214 RIGGNGNLVVQGT
+214 QIGGNGNLVVQGT

-241 ELALD
+241 ELAMD

-277 TLLDAIDQ
+277 TLLDAIAQ

-297 GRNGDDT
+297 GRNTDDA

-339 KAISDSM
+339 KAIDNAVTGLSM
-346 TGVDLFKG
+346 FQG

-369 SKVWV
+369 EKVWA

-435 AGNKFATSEHVKFL
+435 AGKQFATSEHVKFI

-510 AGTTQLFAIVAPGSG
+510 SGKVQLFAIVGPGSG
-525 EVTWTSATTGKATVD
+525 DIEWTSATTAKATVD
-540 DNGVVTGVA
+540 ENGVVTGVA
-549 SGSSVITATCNGLTA
+549 SGSSVITAACDGLTA

>member
-1 MALKQLLLSR
+1 MALKQLMLSR
-11 KIAAKRTE
+11 KIAAKRSE
-19 LEKLETRKAELDE
+19 LEKLDAKKAELEE
-32 QRSALAARE
+32 QRSALADRE
-41 AELENAVNEITEETP
+41 AELEAAVNEITEETP

-63 DAAVDELEAQV
+63 DTMVNELEAQITD
-74 AECETAQSENEEAT
+74 CETAQAENEEAS
-88 VNLRNEIDGLQQELD
+88 VNLRNEIAEMETELD
-103 ELNRKAS
+103 ELNNKAS
-110 NPAPVENT
+110 NPAPANNNE
-118 QRANAPV
+118 QRSNDPV
-125 DNEIADEIRDERKG
+125 EIAEEIREERKG

-183 NAGLLIPDVFLGILR
+183 NAGLLIPDVFLGVLR
-198 ENVMNYSKLL
+198 ENIMNYSKLL

-227 APEGVWTECCANLN
+227 APEGVWTECCASLN

-246 FANVEVGCFK
+246 FASVEVGCFK

-277 TLLDAIDQ
+277 TLLDAIAQ

-297 GRNGDDT
+297 GRNTDDA

-339 KAISDSM
+339 KAISNSVS
-346 TGVDLFKG
+346 GLQLFQG

-360 AAKGKYSRG
+360 AAKGKYARG
-369 SKVWV
+369 EKVWA

-381 ALKAEAMSIN
+381 ALKAEAMSVN

-404 PVIGGVVEVL
+404 PVIGGIVEVL

-435 AGNKFATSEHVKFL
+435 AGNQFATSEHVKFL

-510 AGTTQLFAIVAPGSG
+510 SGTTQLFAIVGPGSG
-525 EVTWTSATTGKATVD
+525 DIEWTSATTAKATVD

-549 SGSSVITATCNGLTA
+549 SGSSVITASCNGLTA

>member
-32 QRSALAARE
+32 KRSALAARE
-41 AELENAVNEITEETP
+41 AELENAVNEVTEETP

-118 QRANAPV
+118 QRSEDPV
-125 DNEIADEIRDERKG
+125 EIAEEIREERKG

-208 RHVNLQ
+208 RHVNLRQ
-214 RIGGNGNLVVQGT
+214 IGGNGNLVVQGT

-241 ELALD
+241 ELAMD

-256 VGGYFAVCNA
+256 VGGYFSVCNA

-277 TLLDAIDQ
+277 TLLDAIAQ

-297 GRNGDDT
+297 GRNGDDA

-339 KAISDSM
+339 KAIDNAV
-346 TGVDLFKG
+346 TGLSLFQG

-369 SKVWV
+369 EKVWV

-391 AAGAIVTGMEGTM
+391 AAGAIVSGMEGAM
-404 PVIGGVVEVL
+404 PVIGGIVEVL
-414 DFVPDNIIIGGY
+414 DFVPNNIIIGGY

-483 NAVSFQPDDAN
+483 DAVSFQPDDAN

-510 AGTTQLFAIVAPGSG
+510 SGKVQLFAIVGPGSG
-525 EVTWTSATTGKATVD
+525 DIEWTSATTAKATVD
-540 DNGVVTGVA
+540 ENGVVTGVA
-549 SGSSVITATCNGLTA
+549 SGSSVITAACDGLTA

>member
-1 MALKQLLLSR
+1 MALKQLMLSR
-11 KIAAKRTE
+11 KIAAKRSE
-19 LEKLETRKAELDE
+19 LEKLDAKKAELEE
-32 QRSALAARE
+32 QRSALADRE
-41 AELENAVNEITEETP
+41 AELEAAVNEITEETP

-63 DAAVDELEAQV
+63 DTMVNELEAQITD
-74 AECETAQSENEEAT
+74 CETAQAENEEAS
-88 VNLRNEIDGLQQELD
+88 VNLRNEIAEMETELD
-103 ELNRKAS
+103 ELNNKVS
-110 NPAPVENT
+110 NPAPVNNNE
-118 QRANAPV
+118 QRSNDPV
-125 DNEIADEIRDERKG
+125 EIAEEIREERKG

-183 NAGLLIPDVFLGILR
+183 NAGLLIPEVFLGVLR

-277 TLLDAIDQ
+277 TLLDAIAQ

-297 GRNGDDT
+297 GRNGDDA

-339 KAISDSM
+339 KAIDNAV
-346 TGVDLFKG
+346 TGLSLFQG

-360 AAKGKYSRG
+360 AAKGKYARG
-369 SKVWV
+369 EKVWV

-381 ALKAEAMSIN
+381 ALKAEAMSVN

-404 PVIGGVVEVL
+404 PVIGGIVEVL

-435 AGNKFATSEHVKFL
+435 AGNQFATSEHVKFL

-510 AGTTQLFAIVAPGSG
+510 SGTTQLFAIVGPGSG
-525 EVTWTSATTGKATVD
+525 DIEWTSATTAKATVD
-540 DNGVVTGVA
+540 ENGVVTGVA
-549 SGSSVITATCNGLTA
+549 SGSSVITATCDGLTA